1 MSWARYWVKYLMYHY
16 KTVLYLRYGKSQV
29 KYLYIGKNIS
39 SVNDLRPVARTSCV
53 MKVFERWVLCYLD
66 KKVFDYI
73 HPYQFAY
80 KFKSRVEGVITYVL
94 YNIYTHLH
102 FPGASDRRL
111 MSFFFNF
118 SGAFN
123 TVQPH
128 LLYDKLLNMKLCSS
142 LITWIIN
149 YHILRPQYVRFYI
162 IIYDYH

>member
-1 MSWARYWVKYLMYHY
+1 MLRDLRTIKASKVPGPNSVFLSMLKCCTKELSKILSEIFNVSLQDCAVPAVWKMSSIISVR
-16 KTVLYLRYGKSQV
+16 R
-29 KYLYIGKNIS
+29 KNIS

-53 MKVFERWVLCYLD
+53 MKVFERCVLCYLD

-111 MSFFFNF
+111 MSFF
-118 SGAFN
+118 
-123 TVQPH
+123 
-128 LLYDKLLNMKLCSS
+128 
-142 LITWIIN
+142 
-149 YHILRPQYVRFYI
+149 
-162 IIYDYH
+162 